1 MTDDLF
7 TLKNLKPMLI
17 GRDSLPFDDP
27 EYIYE
32 LKWDGERCLAY
43 LDPSDLTAHILPE
56 QNQPGLLGQASSG
69 QTELR
74 NKRNLKMLP
83 KVPELSG
90 LHRQVNARCILD
102 GELFILK
109 DGKPDFSEIQRRS
122 LMSNPFRIKIAGDM
136 NPASFIAFDILYYQ
150 DHTTFHMPLM
160 ERKELLRQVVTDS
173 PRMAVS
179 RFIEG
184 QGTALFEHT
193 KSQSLEG
200 IVAKQKDSIYIPD
213 KRTTTWI
220 KMKALLDDDFVVCG
234 YIPKEGSM
242 NSIVLGQY
250 NNGVLI
256 YKGHVTLGVG
266 GQAFET
272 ILRHTRTDQPP
283 IPQIPR
289 GHGNDN
295 AIWLEPTLVCTVKFM
310 QYTKGGGMRQ
320 PVFKGLRTD
329 KAASDCIEILRP

>member
-1 MTDDLF
+1 MPEDLF
-7 TLKNLKPMLI
+7 TLKNIKPMLI
-17 GRDSLPFDDP
+17 GRDSPPFDDP
-27 EYIYE
+27 GYIYE

-43 LDPSDLTAHILPE
+43 LDPAGVSNE
-56 QNQPGLLGQASSG
+56 ESGG

-74 NKRNLKMLP
+74 NKRNMKMLP

-90 LHRQVNARCILD
+90 LHQQVNARCILD

-122 LMSNPFRIKIAGDM
+122 LMSNPFRIKLAGDM
-136 NPASFIAFDILYYQ
+136 YPASFIAFDILYYQ
-150 DHTTFHMPLM
+150 DHATFQMPLM
-160 ERKELLRQVVTDS
+160 ARKELLSRIVTDS

-179 RFIEG
+179 RYIED
-184 QGTALFEHT
+184 QGTALFEQA
-193 KSQSLEG
+193 KSQALEG
-200 IVAKQKDSIYIPD
+200 IVAKRRNSIYVPD
-213 KRTTTWI
+213 KRTTDWVKI
-220 KMKALLDDDFVVCG
+220 KALLDDDFVVCG

-250 NNGVLI
+250 KNGVLV

-272 ILRHTRTDQPP
+272 ILRHTRMDQSP
-283 IPQIPR
+283 IPQVPA
-289 GHGNDN
+289 GHGNEI
-295 AIWLEPTLVCTVKFM
+295 AAWLEPTLVCTVKFM

-320 PVFKGLRTD
+320 PVFKGLRAD
-329 KAASDCIEILRP
+329 KTAMDCIDKFSD